1 MLFKILFAVLLLAG
15 NSLSAWAAGFDGSAP
30 TIYCAFT
37 KVLECEGKK
46 GCESVSPEEV
56 SLPPFVRIE
65 LQKNSIVAT
74 QGEKNV
80 TTEIKN
86 LQRKDGNIIL
96 QGMEK
101 RAWILTIA
109 EKTGKLT
116 LAVAG
121 DEDGFVVFG
130 TCMAP

>member
-1 MLFKILFAVLLLAG
+1 MFFKVFLAVLLLG
-15 NSLSAWAAGFDGSAP
+15 GSSLSVQAAGFDGSAP
-30 TIYCAFT
+30 TIYCAFH

-56 SLPPFVRIE
+56 FLPPFIRIE
-65 LQKNSIVAT
+65 FQKNAISAM
-74 QGEKNV
+74 QGEKTM

-101 RAWILTIA
+101 RAWSLTIA

-121 DEDGFVVFG
+121 EEDGFVVFG

>member
-1 MLFKILFAVLLLAG
+1 MIFKVLFAVLVLAG
-15 NSLSAWAAGFDGSAP
+15 TSLSAGAAGFDGSAP
-30 TIYCAFT
+30 MIYCAFT
-37 KVLECEGKK
+37 RVLECEGKK
-46 GCESVSPEEV
+46 GCESVSAEEV
-56 SLPPFVRIE
+56 SLPSFIRIE
-65 LQKNSIVAT
+65 FQKNSIVAT
-74 QGEKNV
+74 QGEKTV

-121 DEDGFVVFG
+121 EDDGFVVFG